1 MRTNTLSSFLAGVL
15 FVAAM
20 ALAASPPELRVGM
33 AGHAFD
39 HLGNIGEQAEAAAAS
54 GATII
59 YATGLGGDGYSGL
72 PAPDTLKQRREAAAD
87 YVRRAK
93 ARGIRLALGYLCATS
108 IVKLE
113 SFDRNWSPEFRVQ
126 FRTPPAEWR
135 QQDRDGKPLPS
146 WYGGDYQPACMN
158 NPDWRTYD
166 KFMVR
171 QQLETGHDGI
181 FFDNPTVHP
190 KGCYCAHCLKKFG
203 AFLQAQGHNLPD
215 LSTDALRSMAL
226 QRTNDFLRFRCT
238 IARDFLAEMRQYAR
252 QINPRALVTCNNS
265 LNSVEVFYSQCRGYG
280 YNIHELSQAEDFV
293 VVEDSGNQ
301 PRSLPNGKT
310 LEYGPTYELLHAIS
324 HGRPIVAVTL
334 AEADYHTPPNLV
346 RLAQAEAAAHNA
358 SYLSWPTWPEGQR
371 ARMIAAI
378 RPQADFLRANERL
391 LNETRARR
399 DVVLFLPFRR
409 WIETNTCVAS
419 RLATKLT
426 QTSVQ
431 YVVLSEDN
439 FTASA
444 LKGAKAVLIESL
456 TVLNPAERAAT
467 EIFQRRGGG
476 VVVADHLDWLEDLRQ
491 NIAAPAITLTGPPT
505 LRAAMRDQRART
517 VIHLLNLN
525 VRRLSSFEDR
535 VTPATNAQ
543 ISCRV
548 PSRRV
553 RSVRALTAD
562 AEASRGELLF
572 RVRRGGT
579 ESVVDFTVPRLD
591 ISALIVVE
599 L

>member
-1 MRTNTLSSFLAGVL
+1 
-15 FVAAM
+15 
-20 ALAASPPELRVGM
+20 VGM

-39 HLGNIGEQAEAAAAS
+39 HLGNLGEQAEAAAAS

-72 PAPDTLKQRREAAAD
+72 PSPSVLKQRREAAAN

-108 IVKLE
+108 IVKLD
-113 SFDRNWSPEFRVQ
+113 SFDQHWSPEFRAR
-126 FRTPPAEWR
+126 FKTPPAEWR
-135 QQDRDGKPLPS
+135 QQDRDGQPLPS

-158 NPDWRTYD
+158 NPDWRAYEQ
-166 KFMVR
+166 FMVR

-203 AFLQAQGHNLPD
+203 AFLQAQGHNLSD
-215 LSTDALRSMAL
+215 LSAASLRSLAL
-226 QRTNDFLRFRCT
+226 QRTNDFLRFRGT
-238 IARDFLAEMRQYAR
+238 LARGFLAEMRHYAR
-252 QINPRALVTCNNS
+252 RINPRALVTCNNS

-280 YNIHELSQAEDFV
+280 YNIHKMSQAEDLV
-293 VVEDSGNQ
+293 VVEDAGNQ

-324 HGRPIVAVTL
+324 HGRPVVAVTL
-334 AEADYHTPPNLV
+334 AEADYHTPPHLV
-346 RLAQAEAAAHNA
+346 RLAQAEAAAHQA

-391 LNETRARR
+391 LNEARARR

-409 WIETNTCVAS
+409 WLETNTCVAS
-419 RLATKLT
+419 RLATKLA
-426 QTSVQ
+426 QASVQ
-431 YVVLSEDN
+431 YGVLSEDN

-444 LKGAKAVLIESL
+444 LKGAKAVLVESL
-456 TVLNPAERAAT
+456 TVLHPAERAVT
-467 EIFQRRGGG
+467 EVFQRRGGR
-476 VVVADHLDWLEDLRQ
+476 VVVADHPDWLQDVRQ
-491 NIAAPAITLTGPPT
+491 HLAAPAITLTGPPT
-505 LRAAMRDQRART
+505 LRAVVRDQRART

-525 VRRLSSFEDR
+525 VRRLSSFEDQ

-562 AEASRGELLF
+562 PEASGGALTF
-572 RVRRGGT
+572 RSRRDGA

-591 ISALIVVE
+591 ISALIVIDP
-599 L
+599 